1 MPVNFILMIFAVLS
15 LSSNLN
21 YSVLSKGPT
30 GIQQNSQ
37 NQVIRDAN
45 QLQKIWGVLGIK
57 ENIPGVDFDKEI
69 AFLIIQPGNKGN
81 NLDISKVENKEE
93 SVVEIG
99 YKVGFNKEGSN
110 KEKANSS
117 HYLIAKLDHPDVKN
131 LKLEFFED
139 SETSAI
145 PPHVGMGQLPEYA
158 NVLKGFE
165 GMGLPDYLPIDKGNV
180 WTYRIESG
188 KDVKEETHSI
198 ISLTDGWSIF
208 DDFFGKKNVGMRIDP
223 EGGILV
229 STDEEVKTFYTPDV
243 QKRFEKT
250 EFTTPAGKFHDL
262 LIVTIPQ
269 NDVFWFKDVYAKGV
283 GLIYHEH
290 KSPKGNAKYSLIAAN
305 IRGKKF
311 PSK

>member
-1 MPVNFILMIFAVLS
+1 MPVNLILMIFAVLN

-21 YSVLSKGPT
+21 YSVLSKGAT

-37 NQVIRDAN
+37 NQVIRDSS
-45 QLQKIWGVLGIK
+45 QLQKIWSVLGIK
-57 ENIPGVDFDKEI
+57 ETIPRVDFDKEI

-81 NLDISKVENKEE
+81 NIDISEVENKEE
-93 SVVEIG
+93 NVVEIG
-99 YKVGFNKEGSN
+99 YRVGFTKEGSN

-117 HYLIAKLDHPDVKN
+117 HYLIAKLDHPNVTN
-131 LKLEFFED
+131 LKCEFFED

-145 PPHVGMGQLPEYA
+145 PSHVGMGQLPEYS

-188 KDVKEETHSI
+188 KDVKEETQSI

-208 DDFFGKKNVGMRIDP
+208 DDFFEKRNVGMRIDP

-243 QKRFEKT
+243 QKSFEKT
-250 EFTTPAGKFHDL
+250 EFTTPAGKFYDL
-262 LIVTIPQ
+262 LIVTIPE

-290 KSPKGNAKYSLIAAN
+290 KSPKGNAKYSLIRAN
-305 IRGKKF
+305 IRGKKL
-311 PSK
+311 P

>member
-1 MPVNFILMIFAVLS
+1 MPANLILMIFAVLN
-15 LSSNLN
+15 LASNLN
-21 YSVLSKGPT
+21 YSILSKGAT
-30 GIQQNSQ
+30 GMQQNSQ
-37 NQVIRDAN
+37 NQVIRDSN
-45 QLQKIWGVLGIK
+45 QLQKIWSVLGIK
-57 ENIPGVDFDKEI
+57 EKIPGVDFNKEI

-81 NLDISKVENKEE
+81 NIDISNVENKDENF
-93 SVVEIG
+93 VEIG
-99 YKVGFNKEGSN
+99 YRVSFNKEKSDN
-110 KEKANSS
+110 EKAKSS

-139 SETSAI
+139 SETSAV
-145 PPHVGMGQLPEYA
+145 PPHVGLEQLPEYS

-188 KDVKEETHSI
+188 KDVREETQSI

-229 STDEEVKTFYTPDV
+229 STDDEVKTFYTPDV
-243 QKRFEKT
+243 QKSLEKT
-250 EFTTPAGKFHDL
+250 ELTTPAGKFHDL
-262 LIVTIPQ
+262 LVVTIPD
-269 NDVFWFKDVYAKGV
+269 NDVFWFKDIYAKGV

-290 KSPKGNAKYSLIAAN
+290 KSPKGIAKYSLIRAN
-305 IRGKKF
+305 IRGKKL
-311 PSK
+311 P

>member
-1 MPVNFILMIFAVLS
+1 MPIKLVFTIFAVLN
-15 LSSNLN
+15 LSFNPN
-21 YSVLSKGPT
+21 YSILSKGAT

-37 NQVIRDAN
+37 NLVIRDVK
-45 QLQKIWGVLGIK
+45 QLRKIWGILGIK
-57 ENIPGVDFDKEI
+57 EKIPGVDFDKEI

-81 NLDISKVENKEE
+81 DIDISTVENKEE
-93 SVVEIG
+93 KVVQIG
-99 YKVGFNKEGSN
+99 YRVNFDKEVSDR
-110 KEKANSS
+110 EKPKSS
-117 HYLIAKLDHPDVKN
+117 HYLIAKLDHPDAKNVKI
-131 LKLEFFED
+131 EFFED
-139 SETSAI
+139 APTSAI
-145 PPHVGMGQLPEYA
+145 PADVGMGQVPEYS

-165 GMGLPDYLPIDKGNV
+165 GMGLSDYFAFDKGNV

-188 KDVKEETHSI
+188 KDVKEETHSV

-229 STDEEVKTFYTPDV
+229 STNEQVRTFYTPEV
-243 QKRFEKT
+243 QERFEKT
-250 EFTTPAGKFHDL
+250 EFKTPAGKFDDL
-262 LIVTIPQ
+262 FIVTIPE

-290 KSPKGNAKYSLIAAN
+290 KSPKGSAKYSLIRAN

-311 PSK
+311 P

>member
-1 MPVNFILMIFAVLS
+1 MPIKLILMIFAVLN
-15 LSSNLN
+15 LSSNPN
-21 YSVLSKGPT
+21 YSVLSKGAT
-30 GIQQNSQ
+30 GVQQNSQ

-45 QLQKIWGVLGIK
+45 QLKKIWGILGIK
-57 ENIPGVDFDKEI
+57 EKAPAVDFAKEI
-69 AFLIIQPGNKGN
+69 AFLIIQPGIKGN
-81 NLDISKVENKEE
+81 NIDISKVENKEE
-93 SVVEIG
+93 NVVEIG
-99 YKVGFNKEGSN
+99 YRIDFNKEGSD
-110 KEKANSS
+110 KEKAGAS
-117 HYLIAKLDHPDVKN
+117 HYLIAKLDHPDAKNVKI
-131 LKLEFFED
+131 EFFED
-139 SETSAI
+139 APRSAI
-145 PPHVGMGQLPEYA
+145 PSNVGMGQLPEYS

-165 GMGLPDYLPIDKGNV
+165 GMGLSDYFPIDKGNV

-229 STDEEVKTFYTPDV
+229 STNEEVRTFYTPNV
-243 QKRFEKT
+243 QKSFEKT
-250 EFTTPAGKFHDL
+250 EFKTSAGKFNDL
-262 LIVTIPQ
+262 LIITIPE

-311 PSK
+311 P